1 MKEAIVVLGALVG
14 VIVAFTVLSGGSL
27 NLGTSTT
34 GPYANFGFKGPVA
47 R

>member
-1 MKEAIVVLGALVG
+1 MKEAVVVFGALVG
-14 VIVAFTVLSGGSL
+14 VVIAFTVLSGGSL

-34 GPYANFGFKGPVA
+34 GPYVNFGFKGPQN